1 VTLTAQPVRSQ
12 PTHSRPKP
20 AARRVLQAFID
31 IRELTLIVLIAAI
44 IIVMANVNPYFL
56 SFSNFR
62 AVAVGMAPTAIIVIG
77 MAILLASGGFD
88 LSVGSVMALSST
100 VVAMLLLAGMSI
112 PAAVLCAL
120 LLGAVVGVLN
130 GALVTGLGIN
140 PLIATLGTM
149 SIARGVALV
158 LTEGFSLS
166 SLPES
171 FGWAGKADIGGF
183 PVMVLVTI
191 LLVVM
196 FDMAVRHTR
205 FFRQV
210 YFIGANEKAAMLSG
224 IHVTRVRV
232 ILYALT
238 GILAALAGVLL
249 ASRLMSGTPTAGNGI
264 ELQVLAAAVIGGAS
278 LRGGEGTIL
287 GAFLGVVF
295 VALINNTM
303 TMLAVSIY
311 WQMIVIGG
319 VLVCAVA
326 LDMLI
331 RSKRN

>member
-1 VTLTAQPVRSQ
+1 MTSTPIEPNPSVMQRILR
-12 PTHSRPKP
+12 
-20 AARRVLQAFID
+20 LFID
-31 IRELTLIVLIAAI
+31 VRELTLIAMIALII
-44 IIVMANVNPYFL
+44 LVMANLTPYFFSL
-56 SFSNFR
+56 SNFR
-62 AVAVGMAPTAIIVIG
+62 AISIGMAPTAVIVIG

-100 VVAMLLLAGMSI
+100 VVAMLLLAGMPI
-112 PAAVLCAL
+112 PLAVLSGL
-120 LLGAVVGVLN
+120 VLGGIAGLIN
-130 GALVTGLGIN
+130 GLLVTSLGIN

-149 SIARGVALV
+149 SITRGIALV
-158 LTEGFSLS
+158 LTEGFSVS
-166 SLPES
+166 SLPPAFAWIGQAS
-171 FGWAGKADIGGF
+171 IAGLPAI
-183 PVMVLVTI
+183 VMLTIVLVI
-191 LLVVM
+191 V
-196 FDMAVRHTR
+196 FDLAVRHTR

-224 IHVTRVRV
+224 IHVNRVRV
-232 ILYALT
+232 VAYVLT
-238 GILAALAGVLL
+238 GMLAALAGVLL

-295 VALINNTM
+295 VALINNSM

-319 VLVCAVA
+319 VLVLAVA

-331 RSKRN
+331 RSKKS